1 MLHQN
6 DTINPRR
13 SITPSGDDT
22 PYILADS
29 APPHYVRGF
38 GLINAGSIFSMRP
51 DEEPSPYAM
60 KLSQEDAAKAVSD
73 EGFAAGL
80 AAKASEEAQG
90 KISAQKAKLLN
101 DANTAGALPA
111 NSGEGAGLAA
121 VALAMRQEAQDA
133 QRALAAATS
142 DAAAKDAEIARLTAD
157 LEAARAAATS
167 DPKPGPKPADE
178 AKQK

>member
-73 EGFAAGL
+73 EGFAAEL

-142 DAAAKDAEIARLTAD
+142 EAAAKDAEIARLTAD

-167 DPKPGPKPADE
+167 EAKPGPRPADE